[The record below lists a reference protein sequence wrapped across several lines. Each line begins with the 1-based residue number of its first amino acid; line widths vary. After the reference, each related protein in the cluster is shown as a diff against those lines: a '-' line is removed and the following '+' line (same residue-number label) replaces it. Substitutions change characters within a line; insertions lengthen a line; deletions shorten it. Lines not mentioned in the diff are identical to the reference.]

1 MTGPVLP
8 PAVEARLPVAFS
20 RACRNLAVTPHW
32 LDAGRFW
39 YRRDGDDGADYM
51 LVDAATGQKAAAF
64 DPLALRAALR
74 DDDAFAALEITA
86 ADRHGVT
93 LAHGRRH
100 WRWHAAA
107 ARLEALPRR
116 RPHAD
121 DESLSP
127 DGRWI
132 LFRRAGDLW
141 LRPAAGGAERRLTAT
156 AEPHFEWA
164 KSPDQSLET
173 ILIARRGLRLPP
185 IALWSPDSRRIF
197 TYQLDERAVR
207 PVPIVQNLPEDGSF
221 APRLYEMRNAF
232 AGDTHLP
239 VAHQAVIEVG
249 SGRITPCGPTHVTE
263 TSGLEKREAWWSA
276 DSTRVFWLDH
286 DRHERA
292 IALVETD
299 AATGTAR
306 QVIAETAATFV
317 DVNMTYGAMPNIRVL
332 DRSGELVWF
341 SQRDGFAHLYL
352 CDLATGA
359 VKAQITAGDWPVLD
373 LIGVDERARQAVF
386 LAGSSETSA
395 DPYRRRVCVATLD
408 GGGMRVLT
416 PGAGDHAPVLR
427 SLGWAEVLETNTANG
442 PLPSALSPDCG
453 HIVLS
458 TADPGGLAQS
468 WLCRV
473 EDGACLALLEQASCD
488 LPLVRPERVEL
499 LAADGRT
506 RLFGMLWKPRDFDP
520 ARRYPL
526 LDMVYPGPQC
536 IQSPRTALP
545 HDDVAK
551 IGWAQAAA
559 EMGMAVLM
567 MDGRGTPCRSR
578 AFHELCHG
586 NLADPGFLSDHV
598 AAFPQLAAS
607 RAWLDLSR
615 IGIMGHSAGGHA
627 AARGILAWPEVY
639 RVAVSTA
646 GSHELR
652 SYNRCWPEK
661 WQGELI
667 RHPDGSTSY
676 DSVAN
681 APLANRLQGDLLL
694 VHGDMDENVLPSL
707 TLQLAKALERE
718 GKSFD
723 LMLVP
728 NDDHAS
734 LKKNPWVARRILSFL
749 AGRLGC
755 APLR

>member
-1 MTGPVLP
+1 MTDLLLKPS
-8 PAVEARLPVAFS
+8 VEDRLPSAFPG
-20 RACRNLAVTPHW
+20 ACRNLTVAPHW
-32 LDAGRFW
+32 LDDGRFW
-39 YRRDGDDGADYM
+39 YCRDGEAGPEYV
-51 LVDAATGQKAAAF
+51 LVEAATGRKAAAF
-64 DPLALRAALR
+64 DPVALRAALR
-74 DDDAFAALEITA
+74 DDEAFAALEITA
-86 ADRHGVT
+86 ADGQGVG
-93 LAHGRRH
+93 LAHGRRR
-100 WRWHAAA
+100 WRWHSAEG
-107 ARLEALPRR
+107 RLEDLPG

-127 DGRWI
+127 DGQWV
-132 LFRRAGDLW
+132 LFRRDGDLW

-207 PVPIVQNLPEDGSF
+207 RVPIVQNVPEDGGF

-232 AGDTHLP
+232 TGDEHLP
-239 VAHQAVIEVG
+239 MAHQTVIEIA
-249 SGRITPCGPTHVTE
+249 SGRIIPCGPTHVTE

-276 DSTRVFWLDH
+276 DSRRVFWLDH
-286 DRHERA
+286 DRFERA
-292 IALVETD
+292 VTLVETD

-306 QVIAETAATFV
+306 RVIAEEAETFV
-317 DVNMTYGAMPNIRVL
+317 DVNMAYGAMPNIRVL
-332 DRSGELVWF
+332 DRSEELVWF

-359 VKAQITAGDWPVLD
+359 VKAQITTGDWPVVEL
-373 LIGVDERARQAVF
+373 LGVDEAARQAVF
-386 LAGSSETSA
+386 LAGSGETSA
-395 DPYRRRVCVATLD
+395 DPYQRRVCVAALD

-427 SLGWAEVLETNTANG
+427 DLGWAEILETNGANG
-442 PLPSALSPDCG
+442 PLPSGLSPGGG
-453 HIVLS
+453 HVVVT
-458 TADPGGLAQS
+458 TADAGGPGRS

-473 EDGACLALLEQASCD
+473 ADGARVADLEQGSCA
-488 LPLVRPERVEL
+488 LPLVWPERVEL

-520 ARRYPL
+520 ARTYPL

-545 HDDVAK
+545 HDEVTK
-551 IGWAQAAA
+551 IAWAQAAA

-567 MDGRGTPCRSR
+567 MDGRGTPYRSR

-598 AAFPQLAAS
+598 AAFPQLAAT
-607 RAWLDLSR
+607 RPWLDLSR

-627 AARGILAWPEVY
+627 AARGVLAWPEVY
-639 RVAVSTA
+639 KVAVSTA
-646 GSHELR
+646 GSHEPR

-676 DSVAN
+676 DSAAN
-681 APLANRLQGDLLL
+681 APLAGRLQGHLLL
-694 VHGDMDENVLPSL
+694 GHGDMDENVLPST
-707 TLQLAKALERE
+707 TLQLAKALERA

-723 LMLVP
+723 LLLTA

-734 LKKNPWVARRILSFL
+734 FKRNPWVMRRILSWL
-749 AGRLGC
+749 ADRMGC
-755 APLR
+755 R